1 MATTYATTPLVSIR
15 QGKLRGAVVD
25 GVHAFKGIPYAAPP
39 FGANHLRA
47 PQPAEPWTG
56 VRDALVDGSKPP
68 QPPFPGTENAPAPW
82 DRAPVG
88 EDCLNLNIWT
98 PDPAAE
104 CLPVMIWIT
113 GGSFR
118 AGSNTWYDGS
128 RFARDGVV
136 CVAINYRSGPEGFLY
151 LKDGVANRGLLDQIA
166 AMRWVRENIAAF
178 GGDPDNVTVCGE
190 SAGAMSIGMLLA
202 MPRAKGMF
210 RRAILQSGAA
220 HHVITAD
227 AALRI
232 SEYFAEKLGV
242 AATQEA
248 MAAVPFD
255 RIIAAH
261 AALDA
266 DVAAHP
272 DPDQWGVSMA
282 GAMLTQPVVDGDVIP
297 SVPLERIRSGSAAGV
312 DVIVG
317 TNVDDWRMFL
327 AFTGAIGQIT
337 DQMLTGP
344 VLQYGPQSFAAYGL
358 PVDRALA
365 AYRAAYPSAM
375 PGDLLAAIQTDWWC
389 RIPAIR
395 LADAHVTTTSRT
407 YMYEFAWRSP
417 VANGLFGACH
427 ALEIPFV
434 FDTLDAGPTQML
446 GDLLGD
452 EPPQELASAMHSA
465 WVSFITRG
473 DAGWSEYDL
482 GRRATMRFDTVSRV
496 VADPRSAERSLWEGT
511 R

>member
-1 MATTYATTPLVSIR
+1 MAVAYATTPLVSIR
-15 QGKLRGAVVD
+15 QGKVLGTVTD

-47 PQPAEPWTG
+47 PQPPESWSG
-56 VRDALVDGSKPP
+56 VRDALVDGPKPP

-98 PDPAAE
+98 PDPAAVG
-104 CLPVMIWIT
+104 LPVMIWIT

-118 AGSNTWYDGS
+118 AGSNAWYDGS

-151 LKDGVANRGLLDQIA
+151 LKDGIPNRGLLDQVA

-202 MPRAKGMF
+202 MPRAKGLF

-220 HHVITAD
+220 HHVISAD
-227 AALRI
+227 AARRI
-232 SEYFAEKLGV
+232 GELFAEKLHI
-242 AATQEA
+242 APTQEA
-248 MAAVPFD
+248 MATVPFD
-255 RIIAAH
+255 RLIAAH

-266 DVAAHP
+266 DVAVRP
-272 DPDQWGVSMA
+272 DPDVWGVSMA
-282 GAMLTQPVVDGDVIP
+282 GAMLTQPVIDGDVIP
-297 SVPLERIRSGSAAGV
+297 SVPLERIRAGSAAAV

-337 DQMLTGP
+337 DKMLTGP
-344 VLQYGPQSFAAYGL
+344 VIEYGPQSFAAYGL
-358 PVDRALA
+358 PVEKALA
-365 AYRAAYPSAM
+365 AYRAANPSAT

-395 LADAHVTTTSRT
+395 LAEAHVNNASRT
-407 YMYEFAWRSP
+407 YMYEFAWPSP
-417 VANGLFGACH
+417 TGNGLFGACH

-434 FDTLDAGPTQML
+434 FDTLDQGPGQML
-446 GDLLGD
+446 GDLLGS
-452 EPPQELASAMHSA
+452 EPPRQLATAMHSA
-465 WVSFITRG
+465 WVSFMTRG
-473 DAGWSEYDL
+473 DPGWSAYEL
-482 GRRATMRFDTVSRV
+482 SRRATMRFDVVSGV
-496 VADPRSAERSLWEGT
+496 VNDPRSAERALWEGA